1 MQNPK
6 DLIENKCV
14 HLTIEGYTYKKLRAL
29 LFLKDANIQTFMRM
43 IVEKFVNGDEYIEKL
58 IEQRVR
64 DIKQQKLNTL
74 KNIKEKDLYN
84 AIEENS
90 SLDDK

>member
-6 DLIENKCV
+6 DLVENKCV
-14 HLTIEGYTYKKLRAL
+14 HLTIEGYTYRKLRAL

-58 IEQRVR
+58 IEERVK
-64 DIKQQKLNTL
+64 DIKQQKFNAL
-74 KNIKEKDLYN
+74 KDLKEKDIYN

-90 SLDDK
+90 SISED

>member
-64 DIKQQKLNTL
+64 DIKQQKISML

>member
-43 IVEKFVNGDEYIEKL
+43 IVEKFVNGDEYIDKL

-64 DIKQQKLNTL
+64 DIKQQKISML

-90 SLDDK
+90 SLNKE

>member
-64 DIKQQKLNTL
+64 DIKQQKISML

-90 SLDDK
+90 SLNKE